1 MFDPRDLA
9 SDPRTRPEAR
19 PRRDHARERE
29 KRERNGHRREYDSR
43 RTKRQTFQDRTDR
56 AVTDVGMYRNV
67 AYRDLAEAHFEGH
80 PYAARRAVDRMVRAG
95 HVREHTAKGPQGG
108 DYKVLTLTER
118 GVERAERI
126 ARDQG
131 LDKKQKAWSGLVKP
145 GELQH
150 DVAVFRAARIEQ
162 AKLLEQGAVLKRIR
176 IEAELKREIARA
188 TESAR
193 AREGKEAAD
202 AARFEAAEALGL
214 PVKDGRVEVPDAQ
227 LEYTDSEGRSGR
239 VNVEIATEHY
249 SAKSIGA
256 KAAAGF
262 AVHGSNGRAGG
273 AGGAIARPGS
283 GKRRRRRR
291 SGQRF
296 YRTLKGRTNAT
307 VEDQCWNDGHH
318 PCRGPDDRR
327 RTVRLSP
334 ASLSNHRCRLLDA
347 RGVVWRTRRSH
358 ASGSDLRRRPRF
370 GLGRYGPQGRS
381 HGALHSAR
389 RGGQTELATKLGQ
402 EDRGQFPGA

>member
-29 KRERNGHRREYDSR
+29 QRERNGHRREYDPR
-43 RTKRQTFQDRTDR
+43 RTKRQAFQDRTDR
-56 AVTDVGMYRNV
+56 AVADVGMYRNV
-67 AYRDLAEAHFEGH
+67 AYRDLADAHFEGH
-80 PYAARRAVDRMVRAG
+80 PYAARRAVDQMVRAG
-95 HVREHTAKGPQGG
+95 HVREHSAEGPQGG
-108 DYKVLTLTER
+108 TYKVLTLTGQ
-118 GVERAERI
+118 GVERAERV

-131 LDKKQKAWSGLVKP
+131 LDARQKAWSGLVKP

-162 AKLLEQGAVLKRIR
+162 VKLLEQGAALKRIR
-176 IEAELKREIARA
+176 IDAELKREIARA

-202 AARFEAAEALGL
+202 AARFESADALGL
-214 PVKDGRVEVPDAQ
+214 PVKDGRVEYPDAQ

-262 AVHGSNGRAGG
+262 AVHGSNGRA
-273 AGGAIARPGS
+273 AARVA
-283 GKRRRRRR
+283 R
-291 SGQRF
+291 S
-296 YRTLKGRTNAT
+296 
-307 VEDQCWNDGHH
+307 
-318 PCRGPDDRR
+318 
-327 RTVRLSP
+327 
-334 ASLSNHRCRLLDA
+334 
-347 RGVVWRTRRSH
+347 
-358 ASGSDLRRRPRF
+358 
-370 GLGRYGPQGRS
+370 
-381 HGALHSAR
+381 
-389 RGGQTELATKLGQ
+389 LGQ
-402 EDRGQFPGA
+402 DQGGGGGGGGGRDKGSIEL